1 MFASLQVENTGQK
14 HVSCARAQ
22 NTGPWSEPEKAADL
36 KTKALQFTEQ
46 SPTGL
51 RFAPWGRAECI
62 ALSLWVGSS
71 PKEGL

>member
-22 NTGPWSEPEKAADL
+22 NAGPGSEPEKAADL